1 MLGLALARRVDG
13 MVWHARPPALRLLTG
28 EDDRGCGGRLRDL
41 AEAIESDES
50 AEPAPSAELVEHTR
64 LSSDD
69 DECRG
74 ESGALVRCDEVGQGC
89 GVNG

>member
-1 MLGLALARRVDG
+1 
-13 MVWHARPPALRLLTG
+13 MVVAGA
-28 EDDRGCGGRLRDL
+28 CADL
-41 AEAIESDES
+41 AEAIENDAS

-74 ESGALVRCDEVGQGC
+74 ESGALVRGDEVGQGC
-89 GVNG
+89 GVGG